1 MDPTLLFLRR
11 GLSTVTNAR
20 EVQMY
25 ARILRTSA
33 SAAAIIALSI
43 VATGCGSDATT
54 APSLHSTSGPR
65 ALVLPSA
72 EQTPSASFKAGRGPS
87 LSVLISATQGGT
99 IQMGRYQLDFPP
111 GALSEDTEISIRQSS
126 GSSMTLELGPHGIQF
141 AKPVLLSADVAGVEV
156 DGNST
161 VVGIRWF
168 NESTGTWQPIS
179 ESPAGTSRITAE
191 LQHFSG
197 YDFFQD

>member
-1 MDPTLLFLRR
+1 MDPPLLFLRR

-43 VATGCGSDATT
+43 VASGCGSDAIT
-54 APSLHSTSGPR
+54 APSSTQFNAGR
-65 ALVLPSA
+65 ALTLPSA
-72 EQTPSASFKAGRGPS
+72 EQTPSASFKAGRGPA
-87 LSVLISATQGGT
+87 LSVLVSAEHGGT
-99 IQMGRYQLDFPP
+99 VRMGRYQLDFPP
-111 GALSEDTEISIRQSS
+111 GALTEDTDITIRQSS
-126 GSSMTLELGPHGIQF
+126 PSSMTLELGPHGIQF
-141 AKPVLLSADVAGVEV
+141 AKPVVLSADVQGIEV

-168 NESTGTWQPIS
+168 NESTGAWQPIS
-179 ESPAGTSRITAE
+179 ESPAGASRLTAE
-191 LQHFSG
+191 LHHFSG